1 MIKELGLVKNTLG
14 AMVLWVGLYTL
25 VQAQP
30 LEQVVKQTLTQHP
43 DVLAAEFE
51 TAASRARQRQALAGW
66 LPRVDLALGAG
77 QERSNN
83 TTTRSEEDGSRSL
96 TRRESRLSLDQLVF
110 DGGQTHY
117 QIEQQTALIA
127 AATAQLASTQEQ
139 IGLRVVEVYLDVLR
153 QAELNAL
160 AQANVQS
167 LSELMAHINNR
178 NLQGVGKRVDLEQV
192 RGRVAFA
199 KTNAALIAQAEQ
211 DASARYYRVVTQW
224 PQQLQVP
231 GLPGLPRGLEQV
243 LALGESTNPEIQLAQ
258 YQVSAG
264 DAAQAQAKAVF
275 WPELRLQL
283 ESAYN
288 EDIDG
293 VEGRNSDLA
302 AVLRFN
308 YNLYRGGADQARV
321 RETTA
326 AVMAARQQLVDSKR
340 NVSEQLRV
348 IWNALQSIG
357 TRLPL
362 LAENTQAVLRV
373 RAGYRE
379 QFNIGQRTLLDL
391 LDIENELLR
400 TQSAEVSTRYAEL
413 FASYSLLAS
422 IGMLRDHF
430 GLAEPTR
437 VK

>member
-1 MIKELGLVKNTLG
+1 M
-14 AMVLWVGLYTL
+14 
-25 VQAQP
+25 
-30 LEQVVKQTLTQHP
+30 
-43 DVLAAEFE
+43 
-51 TAASRARQRQALAGW
+51 
-66 LPRVDLALGAG
+66 
-77 QERSNN
+77 
-83 TTTRSEEDGSRSL
+83 
-96 TRRESRLSLDQLVF
+96 
-110 DGGQTHY
+110 
-117 QIEQQTALIA
+117 
-127 AATAQLASTQEQ
+127 
-139 IGLRVVEVYLDVLR
+139 
-153 QAELNAL
+153 
-160 AQANVQS
+160 
-167 LSELMAHINNR
+167 
-178 NLQGVGKRVDLEQV
+178 
-192 RGRVAFA
+192 
-199 KTNAALIAQAEQ
+199 
-211 DASARYYRVVTQW
+211 
-224 PQQLQVP
+224 
-231 GLPGLPRGLEQV
+231 
-243 LALGESTNPEIQLAQ
+243 
-258 YQVSAG
+258 
-264 DAAQAQAKAVF
+264 F

-302 AVLRFN
+302 AVLRLN